1 MNNMYYNFFV
11 VCVEMDWRSVFVNS
25 FARLLSVTL
34 ITLSSSETYP
44 NVLIAPYHTI
54 VLSIMVVHK
63 DRLGITFT

>member
-1 MNNMYYNFFV
+1 
-11 VCVEMDWRSVFVNS
+11 
-25 FARLLSVTL
+25 LLSVTL

-63 DRLGITFT
+63 DMLGITFT